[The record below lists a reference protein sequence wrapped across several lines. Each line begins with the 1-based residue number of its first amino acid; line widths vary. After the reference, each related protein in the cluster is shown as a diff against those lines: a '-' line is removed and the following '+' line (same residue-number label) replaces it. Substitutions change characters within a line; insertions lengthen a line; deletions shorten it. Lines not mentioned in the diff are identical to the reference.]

1 VLYFETFQI
10 IVKFLTETR
19 LLYFLKAEF
28 IAVKY
33 MQLQSDLPAKH
44 LLYEKLV
51 ILKNLAYEK
60 RKNFNH

>member
-1 VLYFETFQI
+1 MLYFETFQI

-19 LLYFLKAEF
+19 FYKAEF

-44 LLYEKLV
+44 LLYEKLL

-60 RKNFNH
+60 RKKF